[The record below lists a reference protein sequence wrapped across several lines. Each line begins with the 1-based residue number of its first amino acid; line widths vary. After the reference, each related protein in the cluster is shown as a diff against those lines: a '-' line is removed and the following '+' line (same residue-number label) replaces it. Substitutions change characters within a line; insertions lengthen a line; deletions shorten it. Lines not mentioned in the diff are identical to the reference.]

1 MRFEIIDYKE
11 RYFMREKSR
20 ADFIIEILDGN
31 IALADPTLISSD
43 SKRPELPGCLVTALA
58 ALLFPP
64 CVLKLCLLEFD
75 ELVLR
80 LLFCCFCRN
89 LIECQPNWWW
99 CYYLLL
105 NQGAVVMMKR

>member
-80 LLFCCFCRN
+80 LLFCCFCHEGSCLN
-89 LIECQPNWWW
+89 LFLIAEWANVISEIGRM
-99 CYYLLL
+99 
-105 NQGAVVMMKR
+105 N